1 MLKGDRGGKNDTKRA
16 RIDKMQKT
24 KIVAEIG
31 ILIYPDCQLS
41 AVHGLTDLM
50 RIAGQSVSFAEDDGA
65 PKPEVRT
72 SHWEATEAGLTCIW
86 DSHPALPHKITYA
99 LAPPSIVMP
108 KDMKPMPIA
117 AAWLKER
124 HDAGAIV
131 GSICAGAFVLAET
144 GLLAGRRA
152 TTHWAFADTLA
163 SRYPQIEVAGQNMVI
178 DDGDIITAGGILAWA
193 DLGLVLVEKL
203 LGPTV
208 MLATARFLLIDPPRQ
223 NQSLYEA
230 FVPKLDH
237 ADVSVRKVQQIIHG
251 RFAESLSIPELAE
264 AGGITDRTFLRRFY
278 KATGYKP
285 NEYVQNV
292 RVMKARDA
300 LELTNR
306 TVDQIAWDVGYG
318 DTAAFRKVFA
328 KITGVSPKQYRHR
341 FGIAKDEA

>member
-1 MLKGDRGGKNDTKRA
+1 
-16 RIDKMQKT
+16 MQKT
-24 KIVAEIG
+24 KIIAEIG
-31 ILIYPDCQLS
+31 LLIYPDCQLS

-50 RIAGQSVSFAEDDGA
+50 RIAGQSMSFAEEDGV

-72 SHWEATEAGLTCIW
+72 SHWEASEAGLNCVW
-86 DSHPALPHKITYA
+86 DSHPTLPHKITHA

-108 KDMKPMPIA
+108 EDMQPMPFA
-117 AAWLKER
+117 AAWLKEQ
-124 HDAGAIV
+124 HEEGAIV

-152 TTHWAFADTLA
+152 TTHWAFADVLA
-163 SRYPQIEVAGQNMVI
+163 HRYPQIEVAGQNMII

-208 MLATARFLLIDPPRQ
+208 MLATARFLLIDPPRR
-223 NQSLYEA
+223 NQSVYEA

-237 ADVSVRKVQQIIHG
+237 ADAQVRKVQQIIHS
-251 RFAESLSIPELAE
+251 RFAQSISIPELAE
-264 AGGITDRTFLRRFY
+264 AVDLTDRTFLRRFY

-285 NEYVQNV
+285 SEYLQNV
-292 RVMKARDA
+292 RIMKARDA

-306 TVDQIAWDVGYG
+306 TVDQIAWEVGYG

-328 KITGVSPKQYRHR
+328 KITGVAPRFYRQR
-341 FGIAKDEA
+341 FSIAETET